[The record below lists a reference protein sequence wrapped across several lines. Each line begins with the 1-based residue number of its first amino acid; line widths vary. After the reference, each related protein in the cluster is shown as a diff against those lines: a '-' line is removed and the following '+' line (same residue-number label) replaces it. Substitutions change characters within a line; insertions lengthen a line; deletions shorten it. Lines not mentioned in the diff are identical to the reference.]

1 MNPEQK
7 YQIRQLLE
15 VPQMNAAQMI
25 TLLSVW
31 LDAERDPEVVNMICV
46 ALNVARE
53 IDKSLSVALEGKI

>member
-31 LDAERDPEVVNMICV
+31 LDAEPDPEVVNMICV